1 MNSLNYTVECD
12 IGQKRQVNEDR
23 ATFVERPD
31 HYKLAILADGMGGHN
46 AGDVAS
52 EMAIKEMEYYFKNTI
67 AKEFHTKQSKIQWLI
82 NGITYVNNKIY
93 KCSLTSENCKG
104 MGTTLI
110 VVLIDNNECL
120 IGHIG
125 DSRVYHFT
133 PNEVQLITRDHS
145 YVNILVDK
153 GEISEE
159 EAENHPHKNFIVKA
173 LGTDNTIE
181 PDIYE
186 VTLTDDSYLLIC
198 SDGLSNKLSTDEMA
212 AIIALDLSIKEKGKK
227 LVKLANDS
235 GGEDNISLILLT
247 TSHEEVE

>member
-1 MNSLNYTVECD
+1 MNFLNYTVECD
-12 IGQKRQVNEDR
+12 IGLKRQVNEDR

-52 EMAIKEMEYYFKNTI
+52 EMAIKEMEYYFINTI
-67 AKEFHTKQSKIQWLI
+67 AKKFQTKQSKKQWLI
-82 NGITYVNNKIY
+82 DGITYVNNKIY
-93 KCSLTSENCKG
+93 QQSMSSENYKG

-110 VVLIDNNECL
+110 VVLIDHNDCL

-133 PNEVQLITRDHS
+133 PDEVQLITRDHS
-145 YVNILVDK
+145 YVNILLEQ

-159 EAENHPHKNFIVKA
+159 EAQSHPHKNFIVKA
-173 LGTDNTIE
+173 LGTDETIE

-186 VTLTDDSYLLIC
+186 VTLTDESYLLIC
-198 SDGLSNKLSTDEMA
+198 SDGLSNKLTTEEMA
-212 AIIALDLSIKEKGKK
+212 AIIALDMPLVEKGKK
-227 LVKLANDS
+227 LVQLANDS

-247 TSHEEVE
+247 NSHEEVE